1 MELGSWF
8 LRCKTNRPNLKVI
21 QVVCMYFV
29 LFISVCQFSYMK
41 ANPNSVYTISRGPF
55 GNACFLMQLAY
66 ETQWVICVAY
76 C

>member
-21 QVVCMYFV
+21 KVECMYFV
-29 LFISVCQFSYMK
+29 LFILVCQFSYMK
-41 ANPNSVYTISRGPF
+41 ANPNSVCTMSRGLF

-66 ETQWVICVAY
+66 ETLWVICVAY
-76 C
+76 H